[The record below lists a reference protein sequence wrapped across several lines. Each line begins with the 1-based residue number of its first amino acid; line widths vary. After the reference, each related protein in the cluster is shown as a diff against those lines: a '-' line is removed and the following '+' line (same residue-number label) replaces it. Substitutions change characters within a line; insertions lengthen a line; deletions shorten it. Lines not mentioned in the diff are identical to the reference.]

1 MLLLECL
8 GIPLPIREKTT
19 ENCLKEHYI
28 TIILLSI
35 NHRHTDPRM
44 FQYFLYTFLF
54 PLSYIFHTLY
64 TFFLFDP
71 NKTVI

>member
-8 GIPLPIREKTT
+8 GIPLSIREKTT

-44 FQYFLYTFLF
+44 F
-54 PLSYIFHTLY
+54 
-64 TFFLFDP
+64 
-71 NKTVI
+71 